1 MILAVINATFAVA
14 KRKSE
19 KKDRGFESPSYC
31 LPDGEEMSLAH
42 GCCEATEIAG

>member
-19 KKDRGFESPSYC
+19 KKDRGFESRTSLNF
-31 LPDGEEMSLAH
+31 LPLYFCSFSLFFLSLFLP
-42 GCCEATEIAG
+42 